1 MVIDFDTPTQEF
13 EMLTQPRHAWKW
25 VVGVLVGL
33 VVLLVGGMSAY
44 AFAFANKAL
53 PGTSL
58 AGTSLMGMTRNEV
71 SALVSERAEST
82 EVTFTVDG
90 TDYTAPLEELGVSI
104 DVEATVAEVFS
115 YNNSFFRRI
124 AGLFAGHDKTAVYE
138 LDEGTLADYLDE
150 VASAEE
156 MTASDAKVEL
166 NSDGTAF
173 VVVEA
178 VEGMRLDSAQVE
190 ALVTQAAKNLTS
202 AAGRVEAVEAAPV
215 VSTADAEAVAAAANA
230 IVALEVGITDQND
243 EEIEAEAADKAAWVS
258 IETNEDG
265 TLADPT
271 INEEALQKWVEETAQ
286 STNVEAKN
294 GVRNVNSAGKV
305 LSTPT
310 KGSAGYQV
318 NNADSVAQELV
329 EALEAGEPYSGSF
342 EYDVTEPTYEQ
353 RLIADG
359 AENLA
364 YPAAPGEKW
373 IDINLTKSTVT
384 AYEGATVVY
393 GPVSVVI
400 GASGTETVTGQ
411 YKVYLKYETQTMRGT
426 NLDGTPYVSEN
437 VPWISYFYL
446 GYALHGA
453 PSRST
458 FGWEGYNT
466 AGGSHGCVNMPVS
479 AAKWIYDWDE
489 IGTVVVSHY

>member
-1 MVIDFDTPTQEF
+1 
-13 EMLTQPRHAWKW
+13 MLTQPRRTWKW

-33 VVLLVGGMSAY
+33 VVLLVGGTSAY
-44 AFAFANKAL
+44 AFTFANKAL
-53 PGTSL
+53 PGTNL
-58 AGTSLMGMTRNEV
+58 DGTSLMGMTRDEV

-90 TDYTAPLEELGVSI
+90 TDYTATLEELGVTV
-104 DVEATVAEVFS
+104 DVEATVTEVFS

-138 LDEGTLADYLDE
+138 LDEGTLADYLGE
-150 VASAEE
+150 VAAAEE
-156 MTASDAKVEL
+156 MTAADAKVGL

-173 VVVEA
+173 AVVEA
-178 VEGMRLDSAQVE
+178 VEGLELDNAQVE
-190 ALVTQAAKNLTS
+190 ALLTQAAENLTS
-202 AAGRVEAVEAAPV
+202 TAGTVEAVEAVPV
-215 VSTADAEAVAAAANA
+215 VSTADAEEVAAAANT
-230 IVALEVGITDQND
+230 IIALEVSITDQND

-265 TLADPT
+265 TLAAPT
-271 INEEALQKWVEETAQ
+271 IDEEALQNWVEETAQ
-286 STNVEAKN
+286 STNVAAKS
-294 GVRNVNSAGKV
+294 GVQNVNSAGKV

-310 KGSAGYQV
+310 EGSAGYQV
-318 NNADSVAQELV
+318 NNAESVAQALA
-329 EALEAGEPYSGSF
+329 EALAAGESYSGSF

-373 IDINLTKSTVT
+373 IDINLTNSTVT

-393 GPVSVVI
+393 GPVSVVV
-400 GASGTETVTGQ
+400 GATGTETVTGQ
-411 YKVYLKYETQTMRGT
+411 YQIYLKYETQTMRGT

-453 PSRST
+453 PTRSA
-458 FGWEGYNT
+458 FGWEGYY
-466 AGGSHGCVNMPVS
+466 AEGGSHGCVNMPVS
-479 AAKWIYDWDE
+479 AAKWIYDWGE